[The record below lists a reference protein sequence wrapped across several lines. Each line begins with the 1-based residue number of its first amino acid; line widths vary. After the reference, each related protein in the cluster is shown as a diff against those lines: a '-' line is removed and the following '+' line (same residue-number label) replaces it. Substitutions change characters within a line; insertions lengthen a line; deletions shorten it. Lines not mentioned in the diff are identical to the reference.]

1 MEKNSSAVRKSMLFK
16 HFSHNGVAL
25 VRVYAQK
32 AFTAPLRL
40 GFRILNYRARY
51 SSASPFDRHG
61 NAVQRK
67 IAIAR
72 RIRPLA
78 VKYFVVGRLA
88 VNYKRKRAAYLAA
101 RAYDERASAVYILAY
116 YAIIGISVLPLV
128 YSKCGYRASRLVKQS
143 AKRIDIRI
151 FGRSYIHRFL
161 RYIRILY
168 GLRL

>member
-1 MEKNSSAVRKSMLFK
+1 MEKNSTAVRKSVLFK

-32 AFTAPLRL
+32 AFTAPLCL
-40 GFRILNYRARY
+40 GFRIPDYRARY
-51 SSASPFDRHG
+51 SSAAPFDRHG
-61 NAVQRK
+61 NAVERK

-88 VNYKRKRAAYLAA
+88 VNYKRKRAAYLSVY
-101 RAYDERASAVYILAY
+101 AYNKRASAVYILAY

-128 YSKCGYRASRLVKQS
+128 NTKGGNSFSCLVKDF
-143 AKRIDIRI
+143 K
-151 FGRSYIHRFL
+151 
-161 RYIRILY
+161 
-168 GLRL
+168 